1 MRRQRRRADIR
12 VNAVAASMLPIGE
25 SNYQREPP
33 TRSRSPSLCTWS
45 MVDATARVR
54 EDALAIAEPTLER
67 SVELAAR
74 APAARAPS
82 RRRLVRRCSPSRT
95 SWAGLPIQSSPKRRK
110 PGQTAR
116 SAVLARC
123 RSRELTSVCDDVR
136 GRAGTRCGVPPRD
149 EPRERAYCAARATT
163 TLWASTW
170 GRSACLRR
178 SGAPKAA
185 LPARQRAHRPRWRT
199 RRALSPW
206 GSHRPSQQPR
216 GGRARSADARAPQWP
231 PSSPRAFSVSF
242 RAVIPAARSSPC
254 PPPRRA

>member
-1 MRRQRRRADIR
+1 MRWQLPSQRWNDR
-12 VNAVAASMLPIGE
+12 
-25 SNYQREPP
+25 
-33 TRSRSPSLCTWS
+33 WS
-45 MVDATARVR
+45 WR
-54 EDALAIAEPTLER
+54 
-67 SVELAAR
+67 AR

-95 SWAGLPIQSSPKRRK
+95 SWAGLPIQSSPQATKV
-110 PGQTAR
+110 R
-116 SAVLARC
+116 SDCEIGGALARC
-123 RSRELTSVCDDVR
+123 RSRELSRPYVMTCVAARAPAAACHRATSH
-136 GRAGTRCGVPPRD
+136 ASA
-149 EPRERAYCAARATT
+149 AYCAARATT

-206 GSHRPSQQPR
+206 GSYRPLQQPR